1 MNNNRDYPS
10 EEMLNALLDG
20 ELSSEER
27 ASLLNEMQH
36 DKKLSAEFCELRM
49 IKDAVQLAHMDLP
62 LPEHCKP
69 RKKTHWLSLAAGF
82 LLFGVGILLGGIVQQ
97 QSIDDKRFAILDPAG
112 LGAAPA
118 VTENNEMRIVFHLT
132 QPDVAI
138 TEELLAEV
146 EEVLGSSQQ
155 EGVPLRVEVVANNQG
170 LYMLREG
177 LSKHAD
183 RIASLSEAYPNLTFV
198 ACENTIRRL
207 RVENGIEVVLIPQ
220 AEMTE
225 SGISHVAK
233 RQQEGWSYI
242 RL

>member
-1 MNNNRDYPS
+1 MKKNRDYPS
-10 EEMLNALLDG
+10 EEMLNALLDD

-49 IKDAVQLAHMDLP
+49 IKDAVQLAHMDLE
-62 LPEHCKP
+62 LPEHYKP
-69 RKKTHWLSLAAGF
+69 RKKMHWMSLAAGF
-82 LLFGVGILLGGIVQQ
+82 LLFGVGILLGGVVQQ
-97 QSIDDKRFAILDPAG
+97 QAFEDKRFAILDPAG
-112 LGAAPA
+112 LGDAPA
-118 VTENNEMRIVFHLT
+118 AAENNEMRIVFHLT
-132 QPDVAI
+132 QPDIAI

-146 EEVLGSSQQ
+146 EQVLGNYEQQ
-155 EGVPLRVEVVANNQG
+155 GLPLRVEVVANNQG
-170 LYMLREG
+170 LYMLRQG

-183 RIASLSEAYPNLTFV
+183 RISSLSRAYPNLTFV

-233 RQQEGWSYI
+233 RQQEGWAYI